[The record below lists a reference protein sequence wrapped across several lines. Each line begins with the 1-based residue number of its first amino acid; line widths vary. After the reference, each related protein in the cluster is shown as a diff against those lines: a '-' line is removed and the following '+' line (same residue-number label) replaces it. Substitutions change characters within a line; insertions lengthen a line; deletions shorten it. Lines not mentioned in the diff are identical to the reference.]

1 MSASASRILAAAMLL
16 AGLVTTGCPS
26 AYDRAYDSETQRLEA
41 EQQQRDEQER
51 AAHAEASKYAAV
63 VYFDTGSA
71 VIKEAGYRELGWF
84 AEKMQPFP
92 QVSILIQGFADA
104 TGGDALNQKLSEQRA
119 EAVAKHL
126 STLGIASPRLI
137 VQGFA
142 SEFPAAPNE
151 TSKGRLDN
159 RRVEVT
165 VR

>member
-1 MSASASRILAAAMLL
+1 
-16 AGLVTTGCPS
+16 
-26 AYDRAYDSETQRLEA
+26 
-41 EQQQRDEQER
+41 
-51 AAHAEASKYAAV
+51 V

-126 STLGIASPRLI
+126 STLGIASPRLV